1 MKNEKMMS
9 AITSAIKNLEN
20 SMKTLVDR
28 DEKGTLNHAWHAAA
42 DSEYALFLFSIMH
55 QEESEGSS
63 WKSSFHVKQV
73 EIGPALALAQ
83 ELLEEAIK
91 NIEANELNEAYKKT
105 WMAQRYLLEAQQ
117 IFEKRQRVE
126 GR

>member
-1 MKNEKMMS
+1 MKHEKMMS
-9 AITSAIKNLEN
+9 AIESAIKNLEN
-20 SMKTLVDR
+20 SMKALVNR
-28 DEKGTLNHAWHAAA
+28 DEKETLNHVWHAAA

-117 IFEKRQRVE
+117 IFEKRQRAE